1 MDAVPEGCL
10 LSWLRR
16 RVKPSPHTIWI
27 FHQSPHGVFR
37 LFFQVS
43 QSERI
48 IIVKALTVKQL
59 LVMTVRIMNF
69 ITVFSILRLV
79 RVVDWKNTHLLSWEN
94 LLLCFLIILV
104 SVFGYAKG
112 ALENQGLK
120 WATPQTPQRGFQIVF
135 PGFTIWTYNRYE

>member
-1 MDAVPEGCL
+1 
-10 LSWLRR
+10 
-16 RVKPSPHTIWI
+16 
-27 FHQSPHGVFR
+27 
-37 LFFQVS
+37 
-43 QSERI
+43 
-48 IIVKALTVKQL
+48 VKALTVKQL

-120 WATPQTPQRGFQIVF
+120 
-135 PGFTIWTYNRYE
+135 